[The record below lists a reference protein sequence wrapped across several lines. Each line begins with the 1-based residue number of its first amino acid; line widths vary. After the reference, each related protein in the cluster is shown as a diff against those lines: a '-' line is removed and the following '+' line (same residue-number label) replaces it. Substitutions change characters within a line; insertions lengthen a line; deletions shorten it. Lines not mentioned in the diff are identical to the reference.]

1 MVNITAEQ
9 ESDLLITPYQQP
21 YRVPDDLTH
30 DNWIGLTTTLDPVA
44 LPSGFERA
52 VAYFG
57 DNRDE
62 IQKAFSGKFVAIWED
77 TILDSDEDFSELAN
91 RVYGQYG
98 YLPIYMPFVGR
109 KLKLQFPSPILKQ
122 PKRNEP

>member
-9 ESDLLITPYQQP
+9 ESDLLTMPYQEP
-21 YRVPDDLTH
+21 YRVPDDFPQG
-30 DNWIGLTTTLDPVA
+30 NWIGARITLFPVA

-52 VAYFG
+52 IAYFQENRAQIQRAFG
-57 DNRDE
+57 D
-62 IQKAFSGKFVAIWED
+62 KFVAIWEN
-77 TILDSDEDFSELAN
+77 TILDSDEDFSKLAN

-109 KLKLQFPSPILKQ
+109 ELKLEFPSPIL
-122 PKRNEP
+122 R